1 MGKLVLHLPNGKTRD
16 IPLDCERLT
25 IGRRAD
31 NDLCLPYPPVSA
43 EHAVVVTVLEDSFL
57 QDLDSTNGTLVN
69 GQRIN
74 KHFLIDHDE
83 IDIGRV
89 QLVYLAHESES
100 ANPMAASDVSG
111 ESASGNVDSEK
122 EELSHQS

>member
-1 MGKLVLHLPNGKTRD
+1 MGKLVLQLPNGKTRD
-16 IPLDCERLT
+16 IPLDRERLT

-69 GQRIN
+69 GQRVN
-74 KHFLIDHDE
+74 KHFLLDHDE

-89 QLVYLAHESES
+89 QLVYLAQESES
-100 ANPMAASDVSG
+100 GNPISGDGVTGEVAS
-111 ESASGNVDSEK
+111 ETVDSKK
-122 EELSHQS
+122 EERSNEH